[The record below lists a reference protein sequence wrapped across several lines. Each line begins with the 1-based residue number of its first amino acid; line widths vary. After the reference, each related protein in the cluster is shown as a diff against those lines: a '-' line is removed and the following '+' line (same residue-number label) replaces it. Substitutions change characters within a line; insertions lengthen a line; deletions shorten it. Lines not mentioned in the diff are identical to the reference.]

1 MPQQVNQKPRGTD
14 PGHHHWRLDL
24 VGLGETLDRLQD
36 DGEAQRREKDGIDQ
50 SPHHLRSDPAEGV
63 LVGRLGFFRHP
74 TDHHFH
80 DEKPKTLKKSAG
92 LRKPKKSPRHP
103 LVGFPV

>member
-1 MPQQVNQKPRGTD
+1 MRVPSVRVSVASARVAVEQAEPQQVNQKPRGTD
-14 PGHHHWRLDL
+14 PGHHHWKLDL

-63 LVGRLGFFRHP
+63 LVGRLGFFREP
-74 TDHHFH
+74 N
-80 DEKPKTLKKSAG
+80 
-92 LRKPKKSPRHP
+92 RH
-103 LVGFPV
+103 

>member
-63 LVGRLGFFRHP
+63 LSHDECHP

-80 DEKPKTLKKSAG
+80 DEKPKRCSC
-92 LRKPKKSPRHP
+92 
-103 LVGFPV
+103 